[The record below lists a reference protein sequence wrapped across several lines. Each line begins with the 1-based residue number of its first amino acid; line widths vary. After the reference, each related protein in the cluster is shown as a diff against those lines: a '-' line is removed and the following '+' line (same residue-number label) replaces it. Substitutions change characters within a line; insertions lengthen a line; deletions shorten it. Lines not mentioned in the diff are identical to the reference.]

1 MMSTPENNSQTA
13 VHNRDQFLLNIANK
27 LGRSAPLTQVTRPLL
42 RHTCHQD
49 VMKGSSAEQLK
60 QVFQDYA
67 HSSLGAEVIET
78 TKSQLR
84 EVLGQICHRA
94 CTTEQEAKS
103 VDTIFSASPALLEL
117 VTPSDFANE
126 QHQVHVWDNALGY
139 EANIIIA
146 ERAKIGVVMAEQAL
160 AESGTVVLY
169 SDPKQGRAI
178 SLLPES
184 SIFVIAKSTLLPRL
198 TQATMTLHSKSQN
211 GERIPSCVNFISGP
225 SSTADIELIKVV
237 GVHGPVAATY
247 IIVDDM

>member
-27 LGRSAPLTQVTRPLL
+27 LGRSAPLTQVTRPSL

-49 VMKGSSAEQLK
+49 VMKDCSAEQLM

-84 EVLGQICHRA
+84 DVLDQICQRA
-94 CTTEQEAKS
+94 CATEQEPI
-103 VDTIFSASPALLEL
+103 DTIFSASPALLEL
-117 VTPSDFANE
+117 VTPSDLANE
-126 QHQVHVWDNALGY
+126 QHHVHVWDNALGY

-169 SDPKQGRAI
+169 SDPKQGRSI

-198 TQATMTLHSKSQN
+198 TQAMMALHSKSQN

-237 GVHGPVAATY
+237 GVHGPIAATY

>member
-1 MMSTPENNSQTA
+1 MMSTLKDNSQA
-13 VHNRDQFLLNIANK
+13 AIHNRDQFLLNIANK

-42 RHTCHQD
+42 RHSCHQE
-49 VMKGSSAEQLK
+49 VMKGLSTEQLK
-60 QVFQDYA
+60 QVLQEYA
-67 HSSLGAEVIET
+67 HTSLGAEVIET
-78 TKSQLR
+78 TKSQLQA
-84 EVLGQICHRA
+84 VLGEVYQCA
-94 CTTEQEAKS
+94 CTAEQDTKR

-117 VTPSDFANE
+117 VTPSELANE
-126 QHQVHVWDNALGY
+126 QHHVHIWDNALGY
-139 EANIIIA
+139 EANITIA

-169 SDPKQGRAI
+169 SDPKQGRSI

-184 SIFVIAKSTLLPRL
+184 SVFVIAKSTLLARL
-198 TQATMTLHSKSQN
+198 TQATMTLHKKAQK

-237 GVHGPVAATY
+237 GVHGPVSATY